1 MAFANHSDKIFLA
14 QPSYNSISPQ
24 NNGIIIEGFLCQKIK
39 HLLTS
44 LWYNRVIQKLFT
56 NVPPGRRCTYMIT
69 YKQISLADI
78 FSDYQNKF
86 DNDKYAFLSLLD
98 ETLNSEEIVPVSF
111 VYYFHAST
119 KRPSRH
125 LLFPILKALFLQAVF
140 PSQRVPC

>member
-1 MAFANHSDKIFLA
+1 
-14 QPSYNSISPQ
+14 
-24 NNGIIIEGFLCQKIK
+24 
-39 HLLTS
+39 
-44 LWYNRVIQKLFT
+44 
-56 NVPPGRRCTYMIT
+56 MIT
-69 YKQISLADI
+69 YKQLSLADI